1 MNVMTFYDINYWNV
15 AECLFD
21 IFSII
26 FFIWIL
32 SVVLIIG
39 FSKFTTFQA
48 AKPLYYFTG
57 FCVNVMITLVFTI
70 FYAIIFNLIM
80 STILF
85 VVYDKYDIP
94 NMVKMASKG
103 ATGLSEYKVRKQ
115 MEEYDKLTKEEQNE
129 ISNKVPSAE
138 KIKIGLFP
146 WFLVTFVVPATVTLI
161 IKLVVGY

>member
-1 MNVMTFYDINYWNV
+1 
-15 AECLFD
+15 
-21 IFSII
+21 
-26 FFIWIL
+26 
-32 SVVLIIG
+32 
-39 FSKFTTFQA
+39 
-48 AKPLYYFTG
+48 
-57 FCVNVMITLVFTI
+57 
-70 FYAIIFNLIM
+70 M
-80 STILF
+80 SAILF

>member
-1 MNVMTFYDINYWNV
+1 MTFYDINYWNV

-70 FYAIIFNLIM
+70 YYAIIFNLIKDFPICR
-80 STILF
+80 TIQTQEIIDSSL
-85 VVYDKYDIP
+85 DD
-94 NMVKMASKG
+94 
-103 ATGLSEYKVRKQ
+103 LS
-115 MEEYDKLTKEEQNE
+115 D
-129 ISNKVPSAE
+129 A
-138 KIKIGLFP
+138 
-146 WFLVTFVVPATVTLI
+146 
-161 IKLVVGY
+161 

>member
-70 FYAIIFNLIM
+70 YYAIIFNLIM
-80 STILF
+80 SAILF

-94 NMVKMASKG
+94 NMVNV
-103 ATGLSEYKVRKQ
+103 T
-115 MEEYDKLTKEEQNE
+115 
-129 ISNKVPSAE
+129 AE
-138 KIKIGLFP
+138 LFCHP
-146 WFLVTFVVPATVTLI
+146 EGTV
-161 IKLVVGY
+161 